1 MPLWLLL
8 LAAGGGYW
16 WWKKN
21 KAPVPLNQSD
31 MAQSLFARPA
41 GGAALYMTARDA
53 QAYIGDPTDPAA
65 GPATP
70 ILIPAQTHVQ
80 ATTEPPTMSY
90 DSAYVLV
97 TGSATQWASPMYM
110 SIADL
115 QVQ

>member
-41 GGAALYMTARDA
+41 GGMALYMTTRDT
-53 QAYIGDPTDPAA
+53 QGYIGDPSASS
-65 GPATP
+65 PATP
-70 ILIPAQTHVQ
+70 VTIPGLTHVQ
-80 ATTEPPTMSY
+80 ATTEPPTMSG

-97 TGSATQWASPMYM
+97 TGTATQWATPMYV

-115 QVQ
+115 LVQ